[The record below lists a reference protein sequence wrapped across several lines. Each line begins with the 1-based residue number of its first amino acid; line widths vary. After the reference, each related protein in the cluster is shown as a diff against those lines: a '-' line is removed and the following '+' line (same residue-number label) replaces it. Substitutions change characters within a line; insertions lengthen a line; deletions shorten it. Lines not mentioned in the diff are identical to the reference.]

1 MISCFFD
8 RNRKK
13 VRSLV
18 GSRSL
23 ITLFALV
30 AMAVMCDAYEV
41 VCSCHSGPTTD
52 G

>member
-8 RNRKK
+8 RNRRN

-18 GSRSL
+18 GSRSR
-23 ITLFALV
+23 ITLRALA

-41 VCSCHSGPTTD
+41 VCSGPNT
-52 G
+52 GG